1 RRLHCGSSRWRWRFA
16 APSPPSAQ
24 CACWWCAAW
33 STPPP
38 PAGRGSGP
46 LPAAL
51 SAGRPGYIVLPL
63 LLACYP
69 LCLCRTGRGTLW
81 VRLSTKCLSRLRSL
95 LRRHL
100 HRVSLEGAGG
110 RELAQLVSHHILG
123 HIHRDE
129 LLPVL
134 HRHGVPHELRKDGGS
149 PRPGA
154 HPLLLVGRR
163 QHRQLGFQVSIGKR
177 SLLYAS
183 AHSLTSSCSCG

>member
-1 RRLHCGSSRWRWRFA
+1 MPRSRKAGRHRRLHFGSSRWRWRFA

-51 SAGRPGYIVLPL
+51 SAGRLGYIVLPL

-69 LCLCRTGRGTLW
+69 LCRPALLGRF
-81 VRLSTKCLSRLRSL
+81 RSL
-95 LRRHL
+95 LRRRRL
-100 HRVSLEGAGG
+100 HRVSLEGAGR
-110 RELAQLVSHHILG
+110 RELAQLVSHHVLG

-129 LLPVL
+129 LLPVV
-134 HRHGVPHELRKDGGS
+134 HRHC
-149 PRPGA
+149 
-154 HPLLLVGRR
+154 
-163 QHRQLGFQVSIGKR
+163 
-177 SLLYAS
+177 LLY
-183 AHSLTSSCSCG
+183 TSDAADE

>member
-1 RRLHCGSSRWRWRFA
+1 
-16 APSPPSAQ
+16 
-24 CACWWCAAW
+24 
-33 STPPP
+33 
-38 PAGRGSGP
+38 
-46 LPAAL
+46 
-51 SAGRPGYIVLPL
+51 
-63 LLACYP
+63 
-69 LCLCRTGRGTLW
+69 
-81 VRLSTKCLSRLRSL
+81 SL

-129 LLPVL
+129 LLPVV

-154 HPLLLVGRR
+154 HHLLLVGRR

-177 SLLYAS
+177 SLFYAS
-183 AHSLTSSCSCG
+183 AHSLTSSCSCGSQSTCRCACCCAS